1 MSTAILWLHGDLRL
15 ADNPALAKALAAHDR
30 VLPVFFDAPA
40 EGVPWAP
47 GAASRWWLHH
57 SLTALDAAIE
67 GLGSRLIVR
76 RGPVARGLAELAR
89 ETGAQ
94 AVYWNRRYEPAQVAT
109 ERAVEGALAT
119 AGVSSEST
127 QGSLL
132 VEPGTLRTAAGNPYR
147 VFTPFWRAAQ
157 KVLRPEPPLPAP
169 QALPPVPGT
178 VVSDGVPA
186 LELLPREPW
195 DAGLAASWQPGE
207 GGALARLEAFLEG
220 PVARYKERRDYPP
233 EPATSRL
240 SPHLHFGELSPRQVA
255 WALRTG
261 GGPPAAPSGP
271 SAGGTPGPWSGSET
285 GAEAFLRQLGW
296 REFAHHVLYHFPHTA
311 DAPLDRRFEAFPWRR
326 GYDRL
331 LAAWQRGHTGVP
343 LVDAG
348 MRELWA
354 TGWMHNRV
362 RMVVASFLAK
372 NLRIPWLE
380 GARWFWDTLVDADLA
395 NNTLGWQ
402 WASGSGAD
410 AAPYFRVFNPVLQ
423 GKRFDPSGAY
433 VRRWLPELARLPD
446 RWLHHPWE
454 APPAVRTGAGV
465 RLGEDYPLP
474 LVDLQESRAEALAA
488 YRAVTDAR

>member
-30 VLPVFFDAPA
+30 VLPVFFAPPGEA
-40 EGVPWAP
+40 VPWAP

-57 SLTALDAAIE
+57 SLTALDKALR
-67 GLGSRLIVR
+67 GLGSRLLVR
-76 RGPVARGLAELAR
+76 RGPVAQGLPELAR

-94 AVYWNRRYEPAQVAT
+94 AVYWNRRYEPGQLAT
-109 ERAVEGALAT
+109 ERAVEGALAG
-119 AGVSSEST
+119 AGVAWEST

-132 VEPGTLRTAAGNPYR
+132 VEPAALRTAAGDPYR

-169 QALPPVPGT
+169 QALPPVSGT

-195 DAGLAASWQPGE
+195 DAGLAAAWRPGE
-207 GGALARLEAFLEG
+207 AGALARLEAFLEG
-220 PVARYKERRDYPP
+220 PVTRYKDRRDYPP

-240 SPHLHFGELSPRQVA
+240 SPHLHFGEVSPRQVA

-261 GGPPAAPSGP
+261 GEPPPAP
-271 SAGGTPGPWSGSET
+271 AGLGRETPGPWSGSET

-296 REFAHHVLYHFPHTA
+296 REFAHHVLYHFPHTT
-311 DAPLDRRFEAFPWRR
+311 DAPLDRRFETFPWRR

-331 LAAWQRGHTGVP
+331 LAAWQRGQTGVP
-343 LVDAG
+343 LIDAG
-348 MRELWA
+348 MRELWT

-395 NNTLGWQ
+395 IRSMEAQGHAELGQ
-402 WASGSGAD
+402 QFATPVGID
-410 AAPYFRVFNPVLQ
+410 HLDRVARCVVAQ
-423 GKRFDPSGAY
+423 DP
-433 VRRWLPELARLPD
+433 
-446 RWLHHPWE
+446 
-454 APPAVRTGAGV
+454 
-465 RLGEDYPLP
+465 
-474 LVDLQESRAEALAA
+474 
-488 YRAVTDAR
+488 